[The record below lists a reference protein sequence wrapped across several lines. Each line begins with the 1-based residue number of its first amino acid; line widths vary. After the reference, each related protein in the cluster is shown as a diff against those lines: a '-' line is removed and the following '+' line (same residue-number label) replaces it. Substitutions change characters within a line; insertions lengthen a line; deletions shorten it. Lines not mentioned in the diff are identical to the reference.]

1 MLCIILLY
9 NYSIAGFNSPS
20 RSDILM
26 LLGLNSI
33 FVPPIWY
40 IFILNMMLQYLLE
53 LFLIHHKCKSFLPW
67 QSVWCCSIIIWQE
80 TCYAA
85 GSLLTSCHS
94 TANSS
99 QSHKIKQYRLPVP
112 SPVYI
117 WYVQYAT
124 NIIIETGSGFVVS
137 SEGIVKHQQ
146 YYCHFFVFW
155 MSQTWWQNWP

>member
-99 QSHKIKQYRLPVP
+99 QGSLKNPTHKCSKVHKPQAVFKMQIQQF
-112 SPVYI
+112 VYK
-117 WYVQYAT
+117 YH
-124 NIIIETGSGFVVS
+124 NI
-137 SEGIVKHQQ
+137 
-146 YYCHFFVFW
+146 HFFSDENCEFFQIHHLW
-155 MSQTWWQNWP
+155 ISISI